1 MSTPVSVQQPTSP
14 IDEVSFRQIQ
24 TKAKGKFMRLTDFK
38 AFTFDPHGTLIDRE
52 SNAVFNSMADLVEAR
67 QKQP

>member
-1 MSTPVSVQQPTSP
+1 
-14 IDEVSFRQIQ
+14 
-24 TKAKGKFMRLTDFK
+24 MRLTDFK

>member
-24 TKAKGKFMRLTDFK
+24 TKAKGKFMRLTDFN
-38 AFTFDPHGTLIDRE
+38 ALTFDANGTLVDWE
-52 SNAVFNSMADLVEAR
+52 AVMF
-67 QKQP
+67 